1 MEDEFLLFVIAS
13 FQKRKFRSHVFF
25 FFFPFFFIRISTVD
39 SFYPSLFILMFSSFW
54 RRGRKEERFSRFLF
68 ILFLLL
74 SSSYLSPKKDV
85 SSVLEFEDTLL
96 LCGGGNKDKFKI
108 ISLIY
113 Y

>member
-25 FFFPFFFIRISTVD
+25 FFLFFHQDIQGRFFLSVVVCYILEFSLEKEKGGREIFEILIYIILPSFFFL
-39 SFYPSLFILMFSSFW
+39 SFT
-54 RRGRKEERFSRFLF
+54 EERCFF
-68 ILFLLL
+68 
-74 SSSYLSPKKDV
+74 
-85 SSVLEFEDTLL
+85 VLEFEDTFL
-96 LCGGGNKDKFKI
+96 LCGGENKDKFKI

>member
-25 FFFPFFFIRISTVD
+25 FFFFFIRISRVD
-39 SFYPSLFILMFSSFW
+39 SFYPSLFAIFSSFLW
-54 RRGRKEERFSRFLF
+54 RRRREEERFSRFLF

-85 SSVLEFEDTLL
+85 SSCWNLRILSSFVEERI
-96 LCGGGNKDKFKI
+96 KI
-108 ISLIY
+108 NLK
-113 Y
+113 